1 LADRA
6 TKSGVSVEMIVNLA
20 LSEYL
25 NTPLHTLFQVS
36 TSGALVAGVYD
47 KQVSVQT
54 ILEHGD
60 FGGTFAHLDGEMV
73 VLDGHAYQ
81 VLGTGAVAKASPD
94 AWAPFAVVTRFSPE
108 TKVTLGPVS
117 SLQELQRLCDP
128 HRKSGNLFYALR
140 PDGTFAR
147 MRTKAVNP
155 AAPGARL
162 LDAAKA
168 QSEFSFENISGTL
181 VGLWSPVFSSAF
193 SVAGYHLHFLSSD
206 HQHGG
211 HVLDLEAERLQLQLE
226 TLNDFHLVLPESQAS
241 CEQTLPRTRPTNSL
255 TQNRRIEGPKRNR
268 QRDGIGRRRLGGV
281 STGKMPGSR
290 SIQSSLLP
298 GPMKIASFNINN
310 INRRL
315 SNLLH
320 WLHEAQGRARHTLQ
334 HQ

>member
-1 LADRA
+1 MPDLTVKIPRSIHNTLVDRA
-6 TKSGVSVEMIVNLA
+6 SKSGSTIETIVNLA
-20 LSEYL
+20 LSEHL

-60 FGGTFAHLDGEMV
+60 FGLGTFAHLDGEMV

-81 VLGTGAVAKASPD
+81 VLGTGAVAEASPN

-108 TKVTLGPVS
+108 TNVTLGPIS
-117 SLQELQRLCDP
+117 TFLELQRLCDS

-140 PDGTFAR
+140 LDGTFAR
-147 MRTKAVNP
+147 IRTRAVNP

-181 VGLWSPVFSSAF
+181 VGLWSPGFSSAF

-211 HVLDLEAERLQLQLE
+211 HVLDLEAEQLQLQLE
-226 TLNDFHLVLPESQAS
+226 TLNDFHLVLPES
-241 CEQTLPRTRPTNSL
+241 
-255 TQNRRIEGPKRNR
+255 RNFLR
-268 QRDGIGRRRLGGV
+268 AD
-281 STGKMPGSR
+281 
-290 SIQSSLLP
+290 
-298 GPMKIASFNINN
+298 
-310 INRRL
+310 L
-315 SNLLH
+315 SKNTADELAYA
-320 WLHEAQGRARHTLQ
+320 ERAH
-334 HQ
+334 

>member
-1 LADRA
+1 MPDLKVKIPQSISNALVDRA
-6 TKSGVSVEMIVNLA
+6 SKRGAAIETIVNLA

-60 FGGTFAHLDGEMV
+60 FGLGTFAHLDGEMV

-81 VLGTGAVAKASPD
+81 VLGTGAVAEASPY

-108 TKVTLGPVS
+108 TNVTVGPVS
-117 SLQELQRLCDP
+117 SFLELQRLCDP

-140 PDGTFAR
+140 LDGNFAR
-147 MRTKAVNP
+147 IRIRAVNR
-155 AAPGARL
+155 AAPRARL

-181 VGLWSPVFSSAF
+181 VGLWSPGFSSAF

-211 HVLDLEAERLQLQLE
+211 HVLDLEAEQLQLQLE
-226 TLNDFHLVLPESQAS
+226 TLNDFHLVLPES
-241 CEQTLPRTRPTNSL
+241 
-255 TQNRRIEGPKRNR
+255 
-268 QRDGIGRRRLGGV
+268 
-281 STGKMPGSR
+281 R
-290 SIQSSLLP
+290 SFLR
-298 GPMKIASFNINN
+298 AD
-310 INRRL
+310 L
-315 SNLLH
+315 SKNTADELAYA
-320 WLHEAQGRARHTLQ
+320 ERAH
-334 HQ
+334 